1 MRRTAPRLD
10 LYESLLLF
18 ASLTYKLFFLKPS
31 LETLVKG
38 QRAISPEAISHSL
51 SHHKKKKKKGCL
63 FTADEQ
69 HKDCITKYVLNSVL
83 ECEGHKHTLI
93 ENRQRIAKTP
103 IFSIS
108 TNNEQCRGTVH
119 HLNSD
124 AP

>member
-1 MRRTAPRLD
+1 M
-10 LYESLLLF
+10 
-18 ASLTYKLFFLKPS
+18 
-31 LETLVKG
+31 VKG

-51 SHHKKKKKKGCL
+51 SHTHTKKGYL

-69 HKDCITKYVLNSVL
+69 HKDCITKSVLNSVL

-93 ENRQRIAKTP
+93 ENRQGIAKTP

-108 TNNEQCRGTVH
+108 TNSEQCRGTVH